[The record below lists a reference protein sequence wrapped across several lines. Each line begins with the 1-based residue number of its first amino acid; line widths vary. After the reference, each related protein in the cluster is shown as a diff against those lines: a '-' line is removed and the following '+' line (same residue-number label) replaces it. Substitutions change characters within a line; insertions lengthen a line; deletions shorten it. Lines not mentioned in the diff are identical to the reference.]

1 MTTAEYSNTWVVDRD
16 LRSAFRK
23 LTGSQGPMRPCMLE
37 TRRREAAQAVPQ
49 EAWLE
54 QRASIVW
61 LTIAGTASGPPL
73 DMLVLRPHDV
83 DGIAG
88 CIFFM
93 HSGGMVLGNNRF
105 GIDAALD
112 WARAFRAV
120 VVSPEY
126 RLAPEHPHPAP
137 AEDCYAG
144 LLFTVGHSEELGI
157 DPARIVVAGSSAG
170 GGLAAAMTLMARDR
184 NGPRLAGQLLIGPML
199 DDRIPTTVWPASLER
214 IGTWDT
220 TTNAMAWAALLGEK
234 AGTSEVSCYAAP
246 ARAEDLSNLPPT
258 YVDVGALELFCNPA
272 VDYACRMWQVGAS
285 AELHIWPGAFHGFD
299 RVVPEAPVSRA
310 ARGAR
315 ADWLTR
321 LAGSLS
327 ARTGGR
333 SDE

>member
-23 LTGSQGPMRPCMLE
+23 LTGAQGPMSPRMLE

-54 QRASIVW
+54 QRTSIVRQ
-61 LTIAGTASGPPL
+61 TTAGTASGPPL

-184 NGPRLAGQLLIGPML
+184 NGPRLAGQLLIAPCSMIASQRPSGP
-199 DDRIPTTVWPASLER
+199 RAWNASVPGTRRRTRWPGPRCWER
-214 IGTWDT
+214 RR
-220 TTNAMAWAALLGEK
+220 
-234 AGTSEVSCYAAP
+234 AP
-246 ARAEDLSNLPPT
+246 AK
-258 YVDVGALELFCNPA
+258 YPA
-272 VDYACRMWQVGAS
+272 MPLR
-285 AELHIWPGAFHGFD
+285 P
-299 RVVPEAPVSRA
+299 AP
-310 ARGAR
+310 
-315 ADWLTR
+315 
-321 LAGSLS
+321 
-327 ARTGGR
+327 RT
-333 SDE
+333 